1 MTDMTQPVQAAAQ
14 RITTAMFKA
23 MRDTPQVR
31 IAELTGISTSALSR
45 MLNDKGDDD
54 RTQLERFA
62 AVLAA
67 LDQRVVPARH
77 VAVDPD
83 ELKALRLL
91 AAQRCLEGAPQS
103 QMGDL

>member
-1 MTDMTQPVQAAAQ
+1 MTDMSPQVQAAAQ

-23 MRDTPQVR
+23 MRETPQVR
-31 IAELTGISTSALSR
+31 IAEMTGISTSALSR
-45 MLNDKGDDD
+45 MLNEKGDDD
-54 RTQLERFA
+54 RTALERFA

-67 LDQRVVPARH
+67 LDQRTVPARH

-91 AAQRCLEGAPQS
+91 AAQRCLEGAPES
-103 QMGDL
+103 EMGGL